1 MQKYLKVY
9 VVFYETVGKNRQLL
23 KNNSIC
29 IMLKNFAKNL
39 KVSKLQYDSIIISL
53 DAVKSPLSF
62 R

>member
-1 MQKYLKVY
+1 
-9 VVFYETVGKNRQLL
+9 
-23 KNNSIC
+23 
-29 IMLKNFAKNL
+29 MLKIFAKNL